1 MFAIVV
7 VAQLSEL
14 SSRIRDSGFGIR
26 DTVYSI
32 RYTDSVEGCVERG
45 GVTER
50 RFRQYQYPYPKFP
63 CYPYQYSIGLGKEV
77 EQRNTGMALQG
88 EVAGEGEGL
97 EVKSRGLK
105 VMCACCTCNVICC
118 FSKCNK

>member
-14 SSRIRDSGFGIR
+14 SSRIRDSGFGIQNIYR
-26 DTVYSI
+26 I
-32 RYTDSVEGCVERG
+32 RYTESVEGCLERGG

-77 EQRNTGMALQG
+77 EQRNTGMARQAEG
-88 EVAGEGEGL
+88 AGEG
-97 EVKSRGLK
+97 VRGWRLR
-105 VMCACCTCNVICC
+105 VGG
-118 FSKCNK
+118 